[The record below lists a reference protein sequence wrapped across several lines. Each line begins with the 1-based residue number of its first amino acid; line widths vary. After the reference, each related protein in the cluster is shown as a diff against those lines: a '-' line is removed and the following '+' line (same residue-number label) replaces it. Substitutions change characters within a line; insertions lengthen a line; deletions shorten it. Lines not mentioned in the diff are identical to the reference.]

1 MVNEPPGVSQDSEN
15 EYGLTRDNLPGHMV
29 DEDEPHES
37 LLSDGWSQLRHIDVS
52 VEGLPNNVT
61 ALNDSGCQLYVIR
74 ADVVE
79 PLALSKLGHAKLKG
93 LSLEVEPADLFRFK
107 IKIHEGTEF
116 IKITLRLLRISTI
129 N

>member
-1 MVNEPPGVSQDSEN
+1 M
-15 EYGLTRDNLPGHMV
+15 
-29 DEDEPHES
+29 DEDEPHDP
-37 LLSDGWSQLRHIDVS
+37 LLADGWSQLRYIDVS

-61 ALNDSGCQLYVIR
+61 TLNDSGCQLYVIP